1 MRIIISDNDLD
12 VGNND
17 FLVREVKSCKGCFC
31 CWTKNNYKCA
41 INDDAEDIGNK
52 MLSCDEIV
60 IITKCING
68 CYSSKVKR
76 VLERSISFVKPYFTI
91 RENKIHHLMRSDRI
105 VPCTIIVYNKL
116 SSSDKETFE
125 KLVHANNINFATWQ
139 IKIIYV
145 NNFEEAKKYL

>member
-1 MRIIISDNDLD
+1 MLQILMKRKRKER
-12 VGNND
+12 
-17 FLVREVKSCKGCFC
+17 RE
-31 CWTKNNYKCA
+31 
-41 INDDAEDIGNK
+41 IGE
-52 MLSCDEIV
+52 SV
-60 IITKCING
+60 
-68 CYSSKVKR
+68 
-76 VLERSISFVKPYFTI
+76 
-91 RENKIHHLMRSDRI
+91 SDRI